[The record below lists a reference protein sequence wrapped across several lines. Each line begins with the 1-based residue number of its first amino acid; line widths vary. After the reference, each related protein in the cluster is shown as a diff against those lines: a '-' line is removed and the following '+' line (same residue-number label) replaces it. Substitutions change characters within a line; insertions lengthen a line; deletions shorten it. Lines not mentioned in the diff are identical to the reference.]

1 MSSRNDFNEDMDA
14 FWKKILGDDNRPHLD
29 SEFQTEY
36 NGGNYHGEGIEDM
49 SFIVKTGITCCIL
62 FIFLAILALV
72 PINKDVQPIFITE
85 KSTSVVDSI
94 SEFDIEAEPDLLAQM
109 LKEKKQ
115 RIAEV
120 NKEINKIN
128 EKKALADTL
137 KAKKKELLT
146 LSAMV
151 DDGFTTRE
159 ITAEAEVDS
168 ITNETIDMLSQSLQV
183 TVDSI
188 AMQARLKT
196 FIELQNSPGSISRF
210 SGSLSMRELS
220 SRKISELLGI

>member
-1 MSSRNDFNEDMDA
+1 M
-14 FWKKILGDDNRPHLD
+14 
-29 SEFQTEY
+29 
-36 NGGNYHGEGIEDM
+36 
-49 SFIVKTGITCCIL
+49 
-62 FIFLAILALV
+62 
-72 PINKDVQPIFITE
+72 PINKDIRPVIITE

-94 SEFDIEAEPDLLAQM
+94 SEFDIEAEPDLLART

-120 NKEINKIN
+120 SKEINKIN

-168 ITNETIDMLSQSLQV
+168 ITNEAINMLSQSLQV

-210 SGSLSMRELS
+210 NGSLSMGELS